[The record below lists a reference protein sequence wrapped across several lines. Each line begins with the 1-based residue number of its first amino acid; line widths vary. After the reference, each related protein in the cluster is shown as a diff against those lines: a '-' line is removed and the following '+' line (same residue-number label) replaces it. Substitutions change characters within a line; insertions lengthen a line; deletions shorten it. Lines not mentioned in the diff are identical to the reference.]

1 MIQVTKVKKVFHD
14 NGLQISAQAV
24 NMIRDDFNRHVRRMA
39 ERCKDDNVKRL
50 TNSTYHLAIG
60 NLSHY
65 IKSRANENNT
75 TV

>member
-14 NGLQISAQAV
+14 NGVQVSAQAI
-24 NMIRDDFNRHVRRMA
+24 NMIRDDFNRHIRRMSD
-39 ERCKDDNVKRL
+39 RCKDSNVKRL

-65 IKSRANENNT
+65 IKSRANEKS
-75 TV
+75 